1 MKEFESQIY
10 SQNGEDGIINHI
22 FEKIGTT
29 NKIAVEFGVSV
40 GAVSGQTN
48 TRLLAEKGWATF
60 WFDCQPSLVVPANCT
75 FTQARLTSNNIC
87 SIFESVGIPKD
98 IDLLSVD
105 VDGNDYHLREALKEY
120 SPRVCV
126 MEYNGAYDGTTKYI
140 MPEDDSYVW
149 KNKEII
155 FGASLSSLTDQANR
169 LGYDL
174 VHCEKRGVN
183 AFFVRKDINPF
194 PARTS
199 EQAWVP
205 LFWAWRKKK

>member
-1 MKEFESQIY
+1 MKEFESQTY
-10 SQNGEDGIINHI
+10 SQNGEDGIIEYI

-48 TRLLAEKGWATF
+48 TR
-60 WFDCQPSLVVPANCT
+60 
-75 FTQARLTSNNIC
+75 
-87 SIFESVGIPKD
+87 

-149 KNKEII
+149 KNKETI